1 MANALTRAVFKV
13 EREELAWPAM
23 TPLQS
28 MASILWVPMT
38 FMGLMIAVIV
48 FIFGGFSANFGA
60 DYFQFPKEVRDT
72 AAAGQS
78 LANKRVFI
86 ETTKVWTDG
95 LQFMGM
101 GFLLAAIT
109 MFLASIL
116 GNLRLT
122 GGEVQ
127 QAAGR
132 KMLSLNPPWTA
143 KFPFLMLFGLIILA
157 GHLALKAVLAFL
169 AHGIYDHS
177 IQEIDGA
184 VAGSAILSNVQTLQ
198 TYLTWLE
205 PFKFVGIAVML
216 VGISLALYTII
227 RALRFQND
235 RIQAM
240 AQGAE

>member
-1 MANALTRAVFKV
+1 MANALTRGSVRV
-13 EREELAWPAM
+13 ESEELAWPAM
-23 TPLQS
+23 TPVQS
-28 MASILWVPMT
+28 MASIMWVPMT
-38 FMGLMIAVIV
+38 LMGVAISVVAL
-48 FIFGGFSANFGA
+48 IFGGLNANFAG
-60 DYFQFPKEVRDT
+60 DYFQFPKAVRD
-72 AAAGQS
+72 AAVAGS
-78 LANKRVFI
+78 TLVDKRVFI
-86 ETTKVWTDG
+86 ETTKVWVDG

-132 KMLSLNPPWTA
+132 RMLSLKPPWTA
-143 KFPFLMLFGLIILA
+143 KFPLLMLTGLMILA
-157 GHLALKAVLAFL
+157 AHLALKVVLAFQ
-169 AHGIYDHS
+169 AHGIYNHA

-184 VAGSAILSNVQTLQ
+184 VAGSALLADVQQLH

-205 PFKFVGIAVML
+205 PFKFVGVAVML
-216 VGISLALYTII
+216 VGISLALYTIV

-235 RIQAM
+235 RVQAM